1 MEISKGIGLGIGFI
15 LGIILVVLILG
26 FLILTILGIY
36 KLWMRK
42 RFSIELF
49 KKYRKRLL
57 KEENFEELHV
67 VSQIIDKLEKKEK
80 PTELLQNYQV
90 MVDSYLYWQPTYWG
104 GERLVFKNDKQI
116 IKIKKQTN
124 RKKS

>member
-124 RKKS
+124 RKKN